1 MKTNYTIEIQ
11 RRSVT
16 PAQFLAYVRRRL
28 KATGGDAFCGCL
40 DLDFFAAGSEPNYD
54 TERDGT
60 HCISRSK
67 PYSMQTYIRQEGRL
81 YNEICEFEFDDE
93 KTGHGY
99 YYLIDAE
106 AETKQDAETAPATE
120 PETETAETTETA
132 QDAERGDRIADITGA
147 IRREKL
153 ASVYRTKQRTTAR
166 SIHESM
172 RAGAP
177 TVYVGYCDAW
187 AMLSGITPD
196 YYTVGVYGWNCDI
209 YIIAGLTIC
218 TGYRGMVGEP
228 AVLTAEYERKAT
240 DTTDPGERNRLLAE
254 WIAANLDAIQ
264 TAREGARA

>member
-1 MKTNYTIEIQ
+1 MTDFNTKYLIPNATYRVTMTDPDFGSTETKTMTGADLKE
-11 RRSVT
+11 
-16 PAQFLAYVRRRL
+16 LAYAVGHL
-28 KATGGDAFCGCL
+28 
-40 DLDFFAAGSEPNYD
+40 YD
-54 TERDGT
+54 MTADIIETTET
-60 HCISRSK
+60 
-67 PYSMQTYIRQEGRL
+67 T
-81 YNEICEFEFDDE
+81 
-93 KTGHGY
+93 
-99 YYLIDAE
+99 
-106 AETKQDAETAPATE
+106 ETTETAPAAE
-120 PETETAETTETA
+120 PETVTAETTETA

-166 SIHESM
+166 SIRESM

-177 TVYVGYCDAW
+177 TVCVGYCDAW